1 MGMDIILFYLYMCV
15 SCLETAGVDMDSSV
29 PDSSVWGDAAAVVTG
44 KRGKA
49 KQKI

>member
-1 MGMDIILFYLYMCV
+1 MILLSLYMCV

-44 KRGKA
+44 KRRKT
-49 KQKI
+49 KQKTR

>member
-1 MGMDIILFYLYMCV
+1 MDIILLSLYMYV
-15 SCLETAGVDMDSSV
+15 SCLETAGVGMDSSA

-49 KQKI
+49 KQKTR